1 MGSLAPVGLRSS
13 GLCFYD
19 MNRVIFLI
27 ETVKRE
33 YREGK
38 QQEMNRACFLF
49 ARPSFIGGVARLFD
63 FAGTLNTYN
72 SSATGELADIRAFE
86 EDWKAI
92 GDDMRVVLA
101 AYRKEQECKA
111 NG

>member
-1 MGSLAPVGLRSS
+1 
-13 GLCFYD
+13 
-19 MNRVIFLI
+19 MNRSF
-27 ETVKRE
+27 
-33 YREGK
+33 
-38 QQEMNRACFLF
+38 FLF

-72 SSATGELADIRAFE
+72 ISATGELADARAFQ

-92 GDDMRVVLA
+92 GDDMRAVLA
-101 AYRKEQECKA
+101 AYKNEQECKA